1 LDEAGEV
8 MEFEWDPEKERENII
23 KHGISFE
30 PVTAVF
36 DDPFRIERYDDDSS
50 NEEDRRQMMG
60 FAGNVLFVVFTE
72 RKDVTRIISARVAEP
87 FERRIY
93 HGNSKTYSRG
103 WYRVNP

>member
-1 LDEAGEV
+1 V
-8 MEFEWDPEKERENII
+8 EFEWDIEKERKNIV

-30 PVTAVF
+30 PALAVF
-36 DDPFRIERYDDDSS
+36 DDPFRIERRDNDSRDD
-50 NEEDRRQMMG
+50 EDRRQTMG

-72 RKDVTRIISARVAEP
+72 RGDVTRIISARVAEP

-103 WYRVNP
+103 WYRINP